1 MFDTVNGLPA
11 HPLFIHIVVVL
22 LPLSAIGM
30 IALVVIPQFRGK
42 VQKYFVASGVLI
54 SLVGAFIAKESGAAL
69 QQTRGV
75 TDEHHDWGNRTFYLA
90 IALTLISA
98 LWLWLDTKPKS
109 LVRTV
114 TGILVVVISLA
125 AVISTVLAGDSGATQ
140 VWEDSASSSTISMTA
155 DPEKSHSTVDPEVT
169 SEPAATSEPVITVAA
184 VAGHNSAND
193 CWAIVN
199 GSIYDLTQWIS
210 AHPGGSGP
218 IESICGVDATAAFT
232 NKHGGQG
239 APEARLASF
248 KIGFLG

>member
-30 IALVVIPQFRGK
+30 IALVVVPQFRGK

-90 IALTLISA
+90 IALTFISA

-114 TGILVVVISLA
+114 TQILVVLISLA

-140 VWEDSASSSTISMTA
+140 VWQDKATSSTISMTA
-155 DPEKSHSTVDPEVT
+155 EPKKPHSTVDPEVT
-169 SEPAATSEPVITVAA
+169 SEPAETSEPAITAAA
-184 VAGHNSAND
+184 VAGHNTNND

-210 AHPGGSGP
+210 AHPGGRVP
-218 IESICGVDATAAFT
+218 IESMCGVDATAAFT
-232 NKHGGQG
+232 SQHGGQG

-248 KIGFLG
+248 KIGILG

>member
-54 SLVGAFIAKESGAAL
+54 SLVGAFVAKESGAAL
-69 QQTRGV
+69 QQSRGV
-75 TDEHHDWGNRTFYLA
+75 TNEHHDWGNRTFYVA

-109 LVRTV
+109 MARTV
-114 TGILVVVISLA
+114 TGILVVLISLA
-125 AVISTVLAGDSGATQ
+125 AVISTVLAGDSGAKQ

-155 DPEKSHSTVDPEVT
+155 DPEKPHRTVDPGVT
-169 SEPAATSEPVITVAA
+169 SDPAATSDPVITVAA
-184 VAGHNSAND
+184 VAVHDTSND

-199 GSIYDLTQWIS
+199 SSVYNLNQWIS
-210 AHPGGSGP
+210 AHPGGKGP
-218 IESICGVDATAAFT
+218 INSMCGVDATAAFT
-232 NKHGGQG
+232 NHHGGQE

-248 KIGFLG
+248 KIGILG